1 MDRSAG
7 RGRNERGD
15 RPVRGKGRA
24 EPRATGDRR
33 PSGERRIPRAEA
45 DPEGF
50 GPYAP
55 PSRQGSRGRQP
66 DETRRR
72 DREEPKK
79 GDRSVRS
86 AAEDAVQRATRGEE
100 RPALRLVRRPPGMA
114 KDTGG
119 LTPTKKPKKG
129 RPTQGDG
136 RGARLKVAPNP
147 AKLGD
152 VLIRASEALDRG
164 YENQALRL
172 LRPYRET
179 MPDDTNLRELMG
191 LAYYRQGKWAA
202 AIKEL
207 EALYNLTASTVH
219 HPILMDSF
227 RALGRHKRTDE
238 LWEELRAVS
247 PGADIVTEGRIVAAG
262 SLADRGKLPEA
273 IALLERS
280 VKTPRRVAEHH
291 LRLWYALAD
300 LHERAGQYS
309 EARALFRK
317 VSSED
322 PSFVDVAERLAS
334 LT

>member
-7 RGRNERGD
+7 RGRNERGRSE
-15 RPVRGKGRA
+15 RPVRGKGRDDA
-24 EPRATGDRR
+24 RATGDRR
-33 PSGERRIPRAEA
+33 PAGERRIPPQAEG

-55 PSRQGSRGRQP
+55 PSRPGSRGRQP

-79 GDRSVRS
+79 KDDRSVRS
-86 AAEDAVQRATRGEE
+86 AAEEAVQRATRGEE

-119 LTPTKKPKKG
+119 LTPAKKPRKG
-129 RPTQGDG
+129 RAPQGDG
-136 RGARLKVAPNP
+136 RGARPKVAPNP

-207 EALYNLTASTVH
+207 EALYKLTASTVH

-238 LWEELRAVS
+238 LWAELRAVS
-247 PGADIVTEGRIVAAG
+247 PAADIVTEGRIVAAG

-280 VKTPRRVAEHH
+280 VKPPRRVAEHH

-300 LHERAGQYS
+300 LHERAGQ
-309 EARALFRK
+309 
-317 VSSED
+317 
-322 PSFVDVAERLAS
+322 
-334 LT
+334 